1 MAQTVES
8 AYSVGDQGSIPGLG
22 RSPGEGNSNPLQ
34 NSCLENPMG
43 WGAWQATVHGVT
55 KSQTWLSDFSH
66 SWTFLIKWYQ
76 NFCYYG
82 EESWQT
88 ELELPLWKRSG
99 RRAKRL
105 WAETPTPETVFQG
118 RNLQVKT
125 IRNCLR
131 AISLVLIS
139 HLVTQFNFFNVYI
152 FIFINIEMH
161 GKDWNRRQ
169 RNKQFKIMAFE
180 IRADPAPL

>member
-1 MAQTVES
+1 MPSNHLILCHPFLLPSIFPSIRVFSNES
-8 AYSVGDQGSIPGLG
+8 AFCIKCPKYWKFSFSISPSNEYSGLISFKIDWLIG
-22 RSPGEGNSNPLQ
+22 INKNNFLKSDNFQNP
-34 NSCLENPMG
+34 SVMFIK
-43 WGAWQATVHGVT
+43 T
-55 KSQTWLSDFSH
+55 FFI

-82 EESWQT
+82 EESWQM

-139 HLVTQFNFFNVYI
+139 HLVTQFNFFM
-152 FIFINIEMH
+152 FIFS
-161 GKDWNRRQ
+161 
-169 RNKQFKIMAFE
+169 FS
-180 IRADPAPL
+180 LT